1 MRSRFINKRDVENL
15 ARDLGKAAWLPF
27 RVMLETGL
35 RVGDVCKLRR
45 SDVQRREDE
54 RPVLHFVADKT
65 GKEGF
70 APISEGL
77 YGALIKEA
85 RRRGGYLFPGREKGS
100 HITRQA
106 LYARIKRSCA
116 DLGIDPRG
124 ISPHSLRKVFAV
136 NLRHERGLEA
146 VREALQH
153 DNAAVTRVYAYADT
167 VLQSDSDEPI
177 RWRDLELLVDYI
189 LERLH
194 EKGC

>member
-1 MRSRFINKRDVENL
+1 MRSRFINRGDVENL
-15 ARDLGKAAWLPF
+15 ARDLGTAAWLPF

-35 RVGDVCKLRR
+35 RVGDVCKIKR
-45 SDVQRREDE
+45 SDLLRREDD
-54 RPVLHFVADKT
+54 RPGIRYVAEKT

-70 APISEGL
+70 ALISEGL
-77 YGALIKEA
+77 YGALIKAA
-85 RRRGGYLFPGREKGS
+85 RSRSGYLFPGREKGK

-116 DLGIDPRG
+116 NLGIVPRG

-136 NLRHERGLEA
+136 NLRHEKGLEA

-153 DNAAVTRVYAYADT
+153 SNAAVTRVYAYADT
-167 VLQSDSDEPI
+167 VLKSDTDEPI

-189 LERLH
+189 LERLS
-194 EKGC
+194 EKGG